1 MQAWLR
7 RNRLETAPV
16 ALHRRAD
23 RSLAQDQESSRTGCA
38 AGGGRGL
45 GEVGLGGPVMTKDE
59 SEAFYQMLEALM
71 SARRY
76 ILAQQYY
83 PPERLAE
90 IDAAIRHAEAE
101 QRGHLTGEN

>member
-1 MQAWLR
+1 MSNAKSHA
-7 RNRLETAPV
+7 TTI
-16 ALHRRAD
+16 H
-23 RSLAQDQESSRTGCA
+23 AQGEEPGR
-38 AGGGRGL
+38 AGGGAARDRRGL

-59 SEAFYQMLEALM
+59 SEVFYQMLEALM

-83 PPERLAE
+83 PPELLAE
-90 IDAAIRHAEAE
+90 IEAAIRHAEAE

>member
-1 MQAWLR
+1 MRLR
-7 RNRLETAPV
+7 STLKVKNPDAP
-16 ALHRRAD
+16 
-23 RSLAQDQESSRTGCA
+23 
-38 AGGGRGL
+38 GRY
-45 GEVGLGGPVMTKDE
+45 GERPKRIGGGPVMTKDE

-83 PPERLAE
+83 PPEFLVE

>member
-1 MQAWLR
+1 MKACACGSRRSDPPGTAAKEFKIAQALR
-7 RNRLETAPV
+7 DRIV
-16 ALHRRAD
+16 AQRVSYD
-23 RSLAQDQESSRTGCA
+23 GT
-38 AGGGRGL
+38 GGR
-45 GEVGLGGPVMTKDE
+45 MATKDE